1 VKIADKK
8 RDKERMNLRPTAAA
22 DRLPASPQFKTIQG
36 APRTGRSRRARLRE
50 LRALENAPARKCRR
64 AIPCAGDFD
73 MTIVLQTRGEHG
85 AQRGACDRF
94 SRGGLLDPRGSPF
107 YVAPG
112 TPRMSTIRGNPLEP
126 KDDLTGRSSDGPQRG
141 LARAG
146 RKYDCLEGHPPRIGA
161 EFLTQSL
168 RQSINDSVRID
179 AVARPDL
186 VN

>member
-1 VKIADKK
+1 MKIADKK

-73 MTIVLQTRGEHG
+73 M
-85 AQRGACDRF
+85 AQAD
-94 SRGGLLDPRGSPF
+94 

-112 TPRMSTIRGNPLEP
+112 TPRMPTIRGNPLES